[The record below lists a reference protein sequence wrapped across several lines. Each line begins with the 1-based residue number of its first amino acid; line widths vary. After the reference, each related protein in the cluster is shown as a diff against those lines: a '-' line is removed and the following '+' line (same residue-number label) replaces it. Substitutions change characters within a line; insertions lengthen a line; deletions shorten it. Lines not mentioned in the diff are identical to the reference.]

1 MSVICTFENEAKKIR
16 SLTKKLCELN
26 QYIIE
31 EERSPFFSKTYQCS
45 YLFYDRTISELGKR
59 KRKNEFVMYHRN
71 KKVI

>member
-31 EERSPFFSKTYQCS
+31 EERSPFSVR
-45 YLFYDRTISELGKR
+45 LISALICFMTAQSVNLVKEKE
-59 KRKNEFVMYHRN
+59 KMNS
-71 KKVI
+71 